1 MSKSSGTADEI
12 LNLPSGGSVSG
23 SGTSFSVDLNTGT
36 VTAALQ
42 FALPA
47 GPNGII
53 PQISLQ
59 YSTGTGD
66 GPFGSGWSLGTLAV
80 LREIT
85 PSAGAPD
92 PTAPGTYSMSGI
104 GELVDMGGGRYRP
117 TVDTT
122 GQLIE
127 FADGSWTVTDNRD
140 TKFTLGTTAASQ
152 IGADPPAAWILD
164 SCSDSSGNTVHYTWL
179 SDSGS
184 TAARHRQLGHV
195 STGVSVR
202 APPGPA
208 SHRRVR
214 PASADHQA
222 VLGDRAAR
230 HYRGGQPRA
239 QLAAAVRR
247 RQRPRPLVASGDP
260 RAGARA
266 DGSAPEPRPTGRSPT
281 PTAGAA
287 EFAARD
293 RLTVA
298 AARGDH

>member
-152 IGADPPAAWILD
+152 IGADPPAAWLLD

-184 TAARHRQLGHV
+184 LLPDTVTWGTYQLVFQYEPRPDLLLTGAYGRPVRITKRCSLIQLHV
-195 STGVSVR
+195 TTEAVSLVR
-202 APPGPA
+202 SWQLRYDDGGG
-208 SHRRVR
+208 
-214 PASADHQA
+214 
-222 VLGDRAAR
+222 LGRSL
-230 HYRGGQPRA
+230 
-239 QLAAAVRR
+239 LAAIREQGHA
-247 RQRPRPLVASGDP
+247 
-260 RAGARA
+260 A
-266 DGSAPEPRPTGRSPT
+266 DGSLIPAPDRTFGYT
-281 PTAGAA
+281 TAGDSRTPAC
-287 EFAARD
+287 D
-293 RLTVA
+293 RFRFA
-298 AARGDH
+298 AARRRH